1 MDSVVSIWPVVQTPK
16 VLRSDLESSPQAAAA
31 LWLGAASWQNVQVAT
46 YLPGVKRCSET
57 FFTNDYGA
65 DGLTTV
71 LKPDLMMFA
80 RQAVSPSLVY
90 LDGIGAKSFD
100 ARYASERILT

>member
-31 LWLGAASWQNVQVAT
+31 LWLGGASWQNVQVAT

-65 DGLTTV
+65 DGLETRSHDV
-71 LKPDLMMFA
+71 RAL
-80 RQAVSPSLVY
+80 SPSLVY

>member
-31 LWLGAASWQNVQVAT
+31 LWLGGASWQNVQVAT

-65 DGLTTV
+65 DGLETRSHDV
-71 LKPDLMMFA
+71 RAPSSKPVPRL
-80 RQAVSPSLVY
+80 P
-90 LDGIGAKSFD
+90 
-100 ARYASERILT
+100 